1 VIFHVITSLVGFGSI
16 IISLPAKAFF
26 LRDFQLF

>member
-1 VIFHVITSLVGFGSI
+1 LVGFGSI
-16 IISLPAKAFF
+16 IISLPTKAFF